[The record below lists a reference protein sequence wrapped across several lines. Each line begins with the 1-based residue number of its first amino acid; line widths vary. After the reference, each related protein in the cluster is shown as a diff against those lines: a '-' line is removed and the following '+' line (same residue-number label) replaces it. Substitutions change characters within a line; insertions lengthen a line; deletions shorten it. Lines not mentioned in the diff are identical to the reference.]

1 MIWQDLLGH
10 HIASPFM
17 LLDPFDRAKA
27 EQRKLQMY
35 CSQVLSS
42 CKVPDFCPK
51 TPTLCISGQVTRA
64 SDLGTQVQL
73 IVSDKEE
80 VKRSI
85 QAFQRCQ

>member
-1 MIWQDLLGH
+1 MEVTDAL
-10 HIASPFM
+10 
-17 LLDPFDRAKA
+17 
-27 EQRKLQMY
+27 
-35 CSQVLSS
+35 LSS
-42 CKVPDFCPK
+42 TLIMQSSWFLSQYYY
-51 TPTLCISGQVTRA
+51 LCISGQVMRA